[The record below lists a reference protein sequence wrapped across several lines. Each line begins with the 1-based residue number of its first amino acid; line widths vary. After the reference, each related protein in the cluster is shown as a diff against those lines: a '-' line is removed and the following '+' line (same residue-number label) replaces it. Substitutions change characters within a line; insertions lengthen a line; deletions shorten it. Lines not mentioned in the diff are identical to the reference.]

1 MAGVDI
7 TTAEELLGHRDIQT
21 TWRYAHLAKDHKR
34 NTIARLGKLVM
45 NDTYNDA
52 NNDAKPAE
60 KEKGIRLASVTP

>member
-7 TTAEELLGHRDIQT
+7 TTAKELLGHRDIQT
-21 TWRYAHLAKDHKR
+21 TWRYAHLSKDHKR

-45 NDTYNDA
+45 NDIYKDT
-52 NNDAKPAE
+52 KPAE